1 MFRPR
6 HLNLPLLAGLGLLGV
21 GVVFALR
28 QAPEAPRPAPAPLPS
43 LAPAQPAAGLERMV
57 VVAQQDIPRGAM
69 VEPQMLATLRVERVP
84 DGGIATE
91 MGAVIGRVAMERI
104 AAGQMVA
111 SGLLSPNPAAA
122 GLAVLVPAGQR
133 AMTLRVAEDTGIAGL
148 VRPGD
153 MVDLLIATRDDQGG
167 GQTRAQVPDLARIVV
182 EGVKVLAIGEQ
193 LEREPQ
199 QANAPR
205 QAAVRPV
212 TFAVT
217 PEQSLLIGLTRA
229 DGGYL
234 LALRN
239 PEDQASAHLP
249 RATRAQLL
257 AAPATDAAPEPA
269 APPPPRPPVEIIR
282 GMQRSVR

>member
-1 MFRPR
+1 MLRPR

-21 GVVFALR
+21 GVLFALR

-43 LAPAQPAAGLERMV
+43 LAPTQPAAALERMV

-84 DGGIATE
+84 DGGIATD
-91 MGAVIGRVAMERI
+91 MRAVIGRVAMERI

-167 GQTRAQVPDLARIVV
+167 GQPRAQVPDLARIVV

-199 QANAPR
+199 QGGAPR
-205 QAAVRPV
+205 PAVRPV

-239 PEDQASAHLP
+239 PEDQAIAHLP

-257 AAPATDAAPEPA
+257 AAPAPDVVPEPL

-282 GMQRSVR
+282 GMQRSAR